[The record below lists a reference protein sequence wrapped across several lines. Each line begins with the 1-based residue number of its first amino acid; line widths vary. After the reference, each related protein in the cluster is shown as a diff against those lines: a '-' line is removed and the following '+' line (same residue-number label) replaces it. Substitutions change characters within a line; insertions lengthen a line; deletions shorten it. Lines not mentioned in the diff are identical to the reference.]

1 MSDKKPDLVVW
12 SKEKGYYSK
21 SLEYPTSLGS
31 AVFEV
36 PNVPLFR
43 EKSSKKM
50 MDTFNQEKNEIV
62 DQVKRLYEQYND
74 SIMVWESKFNFEP
87 IVGKSYFLYNFGNKD
102 TLSLISPEEWG
113 KIESFV
119 GEFKLNSENKWL
131 RINERKI
138 SG

>member
-1 MSDKKPDLVVW
+1 MEGKKPDLVVW

-62 DQVKRLYEQYND
+62 EQVKKLYEEYND
-74 SIMVWESKFNFEP
+74 SIMVWESKFSFEP
-87 IVGKSYFLYNFGNKD
+87 IVGKSYFLYDFGVGD
-102 TLSLISPEEWG
+102 VLSIISPKEWDKEEY
-113 KIESFV
+113 FL

-131 RINERKI
+131 RKK
-138 SG
+138 

>member
-1 MSDKKPDLVVW
+1 MEGKKPDLVVW

-62 DQVKRLYEQYND
+62 EQVKKLYEEYND
-74 SIMVWESKFNFEP
+74 SIMVWESKFGFEP
-87 IVGKSYFLYNFGNKD
+87 IVGKSYFSCSASGK
-102 TLSLISPEEWG
+102 SPIVSVVSRSNASG
-113 KIESFV
+113 LL
-119 GEFKLNSENKWL
+119 GFK
-131 RINERKI
+131 
-138 SG
+138 

>member
-62 DQVKRLYEQYND
+62 EQVKKLYEEYND

-87 IVGKSYFLYNFGNKD
+87 IVGKSYFLYNFDNKD
-102 TLSLISPEEWG
+102 TLSLISPEEWN
-113 KIESFV
+113 KIEGFV

-138 SG
+138 SS